1 MVDESELIHL
11 QAQDAAARC
20 RQKLRKAQADHSKAM
35 REPTKWEH
43 LILDLTKGT
52 GVFLPEQIKR
62 RMDTVQE
69 TVAGFPE
76 QIDMLREQTVET
88 AFMAKEIQDSSHQRL
103 LSWAELFDTASIEE
117 KKMIASYLIK
127 AVTLTRNYGI
137 EVEFSVSEAQYL
149 NGMEMG

>member
-103 LSWAELFDTASIEE
+103 LSWIDLFVPATIEG
-117 KKMIASYLIK
+117 KKMIVPYTIK
-127 AVTLTRNYGI
+127 AVTPTRDYRI
-137 EVEFSVSEAQYL
+137 EVEFAYPRCSIWRKWR
-149 NGMEMG
+149 MG